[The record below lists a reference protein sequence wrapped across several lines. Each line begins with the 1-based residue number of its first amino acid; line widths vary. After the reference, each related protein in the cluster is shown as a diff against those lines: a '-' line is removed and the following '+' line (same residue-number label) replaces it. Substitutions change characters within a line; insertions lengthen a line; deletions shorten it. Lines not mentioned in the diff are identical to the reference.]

1 MSFKFNFNTSE
12 ENQDCFGET
21 TSEDEETKNKEKR
34 EVIKHTEEIFVDNVS
49 PKISENIKVIK
60 QMFNKDVE
68 IRLIDPS
75 LAEETVC
82 SQLNSESDVATA
94 VNQQSDLIQGI
105 YEGGLKVWEC
115 GIDMVNYL
123 ISNQINIQD
132 KNILELGCGAG
143 LPGIYSVLNGAKVVD
158 FQDYNKEV
166 IEEFTIPNVS
176 LNQQHEVKCHCRYIA
191 GDWGSL
197 SSILTQYKYDII
209 LTAETIY
216 NIDNYNKLVS
226 VFDQLLKEDGVIY
239 IAAKSY
245 YFGVGGGTRQFEQ
258 YLKDGGK
265 FNSHV
270 VEVISAGVPRE
281 ILKVRRNTLDKT

>member
-12 ENQDCFGET
+12 ETHGCFGET
-21 TSEDEETKNKEKR
+21 TCEDDETKNNKR
-34 EVIKHTEEIFVDNVS
+34 NGFIKDAEEIFVNNTS
-49 PKISENIKVIK
+49 HKISDNIKVIK
-60 QMFNKDVE
+60 QTFNKDIE

-82 SQLNSESDVATA
+82 SQLNDDSDVATA
-94 VNQQSDLIQGI
+94 LNQQSDLIQGV

-123 ISNQINIQD
+123 ISNQINLQN

-143 LPGIYSVLNGAKVVD
+143 LPGIYSVLNGATVVD

-176 LNQQHEVKCHCRYIA
+176 LNQQNEVKCHCRYIA

-216 NIDNYNKLVS
+216 NIDNYNKLFS
-226 VFDQLLKEDGVIY
+226 VFDQHLKEDGARY

-258 YLKDGGK
+258 YLKDSGK
-265 FNSHV
+265 FNSQV
-270 VEVISAGVPRE
+270 VEVINAGVPRE
-281 ILKVRRNTLDKT
+281 ILKVRRNTPDKT